1 MDVFYD
7 NKPVIYDGKMA
18 GMRGI
23 LIPNTLCLGGINMTE
38 EKSNDIVF
46 EAIEVAKAT
55 GKISKG
61 VNEVTKSI
69 ERGNAKLVVYA
80 EDVSPKEIIMHLP
93 LLSKEKGIKCV
104 SVGSKEELGVAA
116 GLTVPTTAIAI
127 SKEGDAK
134 DLIKKIQA

>member
-1 MDVFYD
+1 
-7 NKPVIYDGKMA
+7 
-18 GMRGI
+18 
-23 LIPNTLCLGGINMTE
+23 MTE
-38 EKSNDIVF
+38 EKGNDIVF

-61 VNEVTKSI
+61 VNEVTKAI
-69 ERGNAKLVVYA
+69 ERGTAKLVVYA

-104 SVGSKEELGVAA
+104 AVSSKEELGVAA